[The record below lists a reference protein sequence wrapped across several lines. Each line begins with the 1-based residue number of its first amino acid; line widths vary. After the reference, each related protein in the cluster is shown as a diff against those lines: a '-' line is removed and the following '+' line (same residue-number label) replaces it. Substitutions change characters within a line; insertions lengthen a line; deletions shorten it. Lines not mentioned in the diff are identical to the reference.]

1 MTDRL
6 LCDNEDHG
14 PRPAYA
20 AVTWP
25 DGRFRG
31 SRACRSCLRQL
42 VALYVTGTFP
52 DERHPALI
60 LPLDAV
66 APGGGVSADG

>member
-31 SRACRSCLRQL
+31 SRA
-42 VALYVTGTFP
+42 AGHA
-52 DERHPALI
+52 DPA
-60 LPLDAV
+60 
-66 APGGGVSADG
+66 SAS